1 MQMLILFTVL
11 SIVNVVFSTIRSL
24 VTIKSGKW
32 VASLVNA
39 GYFAYY
45 TIVLIYTVADFPLW
59 QKVLVTF
66 GCNLVGVFIVKL
78 IEEKKQKETLWRIEA
93 TVKKE
98 HITKVSSFLKANKI
112 SYSLMPINSNE
123 NTVYIIYSPD
133 CATSERVK
141 EIITECQAK
150 YFVTE
155 MNKNL

>member
-1 MQMLILFTVL
+1 MLILFTVL
-11 SIVNVVFSTIRSL
+11 SIINVVFSTIRSL

-32 VASLVNA
+32 TASLVNA

-66 GCNLVGVFIVKL
+66 GCNLVGVFVVKL
-78 IEEKKQKETLWRIEA
+78 IEEKRQKETLWRIEA
-93 TVKKE
+93 TVRKE
-98 HITKVSSFLKANKI
+98 HIREVSSFLKENKI
-112 SYSLMPINSNE
+112 SYSLMPINSTE

-133 CATSERVK
+133 CATSEQVK
-141 EIITECQAK
+141 AIITKCQAK